1 MVSVEAFFAD
11 TPAFGAE
18 IAVEVAGFLSQF
30 SNTTTPI
37 VVVTSGGTKVPLER
51 QCVRFIDNSSAGTRG
66 ALSAERFLEVR
77 DVCYNVLSRISFC
90 CGSLRCESFQYSI
103 LSTLGPAPTCEH
115 PSLPLTESRHAFL
128 LVTALR
134 DRAPHATRCG

>member
-1 MVSVEAFFAD
+1 MAARAAGGGDAVSAEAFFAD

-18 IAVEVAGFLSQF
+18 IAAQVAGFVSRF

-51 QCVRFIDNSSAGTRG
+51 QCVRFIDNFSAGTRG

-77 DVCYNVLSRISFC
+77 ALFSFNYNVLSTLCSDVRTLP
-90 CGSLRCESFQYSI
+90 SLALNHVTRP
-103 LSTLGPAPTCEH
+103 PAPGTVH
-115 PSLPLTESRHAFL
+115 SP
-128 LVTALR
+128 
-134 DRAPHATRCG
+134 